1 MRQDSNTRKVAVRL
15 LILAVVGLGPLAGAI
30 TGTQPTRLGVLVVG
44 ALLVGV
50 VIEREID
57 RAVPL
62 GPTRCGFCER
72 PRDQV
77 TRLVAGEHGVAICE
91 DCVALCD
98 GLLRPSGAAG
108 PGVPVG
114 ADPWRPPE
122 R

>member
-1 MRQDSNTRKVAVRL
+1 MRRDSTARKLGVRL
-15 LILAVVGLGPLAGAI
+15 LILGVVAIGPVGGALTGTDPGPLA
-30 TGTQPTRLGVLVVG
+30 VLVGG
-44 ALLVGV
+44 ALLIGV
-50 VIEREID
+50 VIERELD

-62 GPTRCGFCER
+62 GSTRCGFCSR

-77 TRLVAGEHGVAICE
+77 TRLVAGEHGAAICE

-98 GLLRPSGAAG
+98 RLLHPVVPPG
-108 PGVPVG
+108 PGAPVG